1 MTPCELMREY
11 VDAVAAGHSGR
22 SAERACGLSH
32 STVSR
37 WLKLSRE
44 RNNDYVFDE
53 HYFHEHV
60 ETAKAIVAQRDQ
72 LSPWPRRGAAQIER
86 LAPEP
91 EQEFDPAAEA
101 HKVELLATAPP
112 GPRSPEANADPWL
125 RHPRAHWSVNS
136 DLRPALADAVAGGTR
151 AMRIDAAGRGKQAP
165 PADETRT
172 VVSSRRYTYS
182 ERVRT
187 GPLGLRD
194 AKGNILK

>member
-1 MTPCELMREY
+1 MTPFEMMREY

-22 SAERACGLSH
+22 SAERVCGLSH

-53 HYFHEHV
+53 HYFHELV
-60 ETAKAIVAQRDQ
+60 DEARAIVAQREQ

-101 HKVELLATAPP
+101 HKQSYSPP
-112 GPRSPEANADPWL
+112 RRPVRSPEAKADPL
-125 RHPRAHWSVNS
+125 LKNIRAHWSVNS

-151 AMRIDAAGRGKQAP
+151 ALRIDAAGRGKQAP
-165 PADETRT
+165 PAEPTST
-172 VVSSRRYTYS
+172 IVSSRRYSYS